1 MHKIENWNRQYDSII
16 HIGKDGTIKEDL
28 VIKPNEK
35 VVIQEDNKRNLTYND
50 RKKESRKIRK

>member
-35 VVIQEDNKRNLTYND
+35 VVIQ
-50 RKKESRKIRK
+50 